1 MDSPAIVTE
10 YYRCLDEHEY
20 ETLKSVLAAD
30 FMQYRPD
37 RTFEDRTAF
46 ISFMRDDRPLTN
58 TRHRIETV
66 KQAPESIAV
75 YGRLLDSNEEEVLSF
90 IDVFEISEEGTITNL
105 RTHV

>member
-37 RTFEDRTAF
+37 RTFEDRAAF

-58 TRHRIETV
+58 TQHEIKTIKQSSET
-66 KQAPESIAV
+66 IAA
-75 YGRLLDSNEEEVLSF
+75 YGRLLDSDGEEVLSF
-90 IDVFEISEEGTITNL
+90 IDVFEISEEGTIAKL